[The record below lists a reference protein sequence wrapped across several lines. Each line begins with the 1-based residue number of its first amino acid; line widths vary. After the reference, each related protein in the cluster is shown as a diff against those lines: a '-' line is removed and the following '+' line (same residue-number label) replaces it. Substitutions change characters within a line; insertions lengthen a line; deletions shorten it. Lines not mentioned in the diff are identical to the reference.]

1 MPEDAVVA
9 LDAAALV
16 AGDVPAEPI
25 ERAAARLR
33 DGEPTVVAS
42 ATDRN
47 AVDRALAAGRE
58 RGLSDAAVRERV
70 SAELAR
76 SAGRVI
82 ERAPPSGLFVT
93 GGDVAVAVVEALD
106 GTAIALTGEAVE
118 AGIPVGRVVDGDV
131 AGTPV
136 VTKAG
141 GFGSQMAVV
150 TCLKALSSTYDH

>member
-1 MPEDAVVA
+1 M
-9 LDAAALV
+9 
-16 AGDVPAEPI
+16 
-25 ERAAARLR
+25 
-33 DGEPTVVAS
+33 
-42 ATDRN
+42 
-47 AVDRALAAGRE
+47 
-58 RGLSDAAVRERV
+58 
-70 SAELAR
+70 
-76 SAGRVI
+76 
-82 ERAPPSGLFVT
+82 
-93 GGDVAVAVVEALD
+93 EALD